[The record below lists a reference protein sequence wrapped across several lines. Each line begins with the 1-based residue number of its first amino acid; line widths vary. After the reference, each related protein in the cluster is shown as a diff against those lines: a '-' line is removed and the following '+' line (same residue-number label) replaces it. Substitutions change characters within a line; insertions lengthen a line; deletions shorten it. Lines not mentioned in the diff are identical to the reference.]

1 METLLEVKDI
11 SKTFREKDGHL
22 FKALDHV
29 SLTVN
34 KGECVALIGESGS
47 GKSTLARVIT
57 HLVKPNQGSV
67 SLNGRNMTCL
77 RGKDLREVYRDM
89 KMIFQEPRSSFDPRL
104 TLGKSMDEA
113 LKEYVKNPAER
124 LNRELKCLD
133 QVGLDSHFLKLYP
146 HEVSGG
152 ECQRAA
158 IARALAQNPKLLICD
173 EATSALDVSVQ
184 AEIISLLREIQKKE
198 NLTVLFISHDIALV
212 SQFCDRIYVMHEGRI
227 IEEGMTEN
235 IINEPEENYT
245 KKLIEAAVNL

>member
-77 RGKDLREVYRDM
+77 RGKDLREAYRDM

-198 NLTVLFISHDIALV
+198 NLAILFISHDIALV